1 MSGNIVAGYEEPE
14 MWKIFDAAA
23 DEVISR
29 RDFEKWLVALG
40 AFRNKPVGQAVGTG
54 CQRGDREES
63 VAKVGSC
70 SECSAADG

>member
-1 MSGNIVAGYEEPE
+1 MSGNIVAGYEESE

-40 AFRNKPVGQAVGTG
+40 AFRNKPELHKL
-54 CQRGDREES
+54 DH
-63 VAKVGSC
+63 KVRLLDGS
-70 SECSAADG
+70 GG

>member
-1 MSGNIVAGYEEPE
+1 MSGNIVAGYEESE

-40 AFRNKPVGQAVGTG
+40 AFRNKPELQDAAGHKLSAPHH
-54 CQRGDREES
+54 S
-63 VAKVGSC
+63 AGS
-70 SECSAADG
+70 